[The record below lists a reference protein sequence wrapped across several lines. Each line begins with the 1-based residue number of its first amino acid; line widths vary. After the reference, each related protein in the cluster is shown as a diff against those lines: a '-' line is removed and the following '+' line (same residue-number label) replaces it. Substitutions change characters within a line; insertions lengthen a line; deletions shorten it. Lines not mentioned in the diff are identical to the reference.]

1 MTTATQPAP
10 DGMRWMALLS
20 LLLAVFLGSL
30 DQSIANTALPAIA
43 AALQRTPAESVWV
56 IHAYQLAVVAVLLP
70 LASLGDRWGAR
81 KVFLLGV
88 ALFNVAALA
97 SACATQL
104 EWLAFFRAVQ
114 GVGAAGVMS
123 VNLALIQRIFPPEK
137 LGRGAGM
144 NALIVGLGYSLGP
157 TVASLLLAV
166 LPWPWLFGLQ
176 APLGLMGWWLASRH
190 LPRTAVARTD
200 APYDRGLAALSAVCF
215 ASMVFTLSAI
225 AQQKGLVVVVGAV
238 LLMLASG
245 GWLLHRQRG
254 HAAPVL
260 PVDLMRRPLFRLSV
274 FTSFSSFTTQGLAF
288 VALPFFFQQQLGRPP
303 VETGM
308 LMSVWALVVALM
320 APVAGTLSDRYPPAI
335 LGGVGLGLLSLGMAG
350 LGAMGP
356 EASFA
361 TMALSM
367 AFCGVGFGL
376 FQSPNLRAIMASA
389 PAHRTGGASGMVAL
403 ARLTGQASGAALV
416 ALCFNL
422 FGPLGAGRAVM
433 LGAVTAG
440 LGALL
445 SLARLRVRH
454 M

>member
-1 MTTATQPAP
+1 
-10 DGMRWMALLS
+10 
-20 LLLAVFLGSL
+20 
-30 DQSIANTALPAIA
+30 
-43 AALQRTPAESVWV
+43 
-56 IHAYQLAVVAVLLP
+56 
-70 LASLGDRWGAR
+70 
-81 KVFLLGV
+81 
-88 ALFNVAALA
+88 
-97 SACATQL
+97 
-104 EWLAFFRAVQ
+104 
-114 GVGAAGVMS
+114 
-123 VNLALIQRIFPPEK
+123 
-137 LGRGAGM
+137 
-144 NALIVGLGYSLGP
+144 
-157 TVASLLLAV
+157 
-166 LPWPWLFGLQ
+166 
-176 APLGLMGWWLASRH
+176 
-190 LPRTAVARTD
+190 
-200 APYDRGLAALSAVCF
+200 
-215 ASMVFTLSAI
+215 
-225 AQQKGLVVVVGAV
+225 
-238 LLMLASG
+238 
-245 GWLLHRQRG
+245 
-254 HAAPVL
+254 
-260 PVDLMRRPLFRLSV
+260 
-274 FTSFSSFTTQGLAF
+274 
-288 VALPFFFQQQLGRPP
+288 
-303 VETGM
+303 M

-335 LGGVGLGLLSLGMAG
+335 LGGVGLGLLSLGMAC

-389 PAHRTGGASGMVAL
+389 PPHRTSGASGMVAL

>member
-1 MTTATQPAP
+1 MTTAAQPAP

-88 ALFNVAALA
+88 VLFNVAALA

-176 APLGLMGWWLASRH
+176 APLGLVGWWLASRH
-190 LPRTAVARTD
+190 LPRTEVARTD
-200 APYDRGLAALSAVCF
+200 APYDRGLAVLSAVCF
-215 ASMVFTLSAI
+215 ASLVFTLSAI
-225 AQQKGLVVVVGAV
+225 AQQKGAVVVVGAV

-260 PVDLMRRPLFRLSV
+260 PVDLMCRPLFRLSV

-389 PAHRTGGASGMVAL
+389 PPHRTSGASGMVAL

-433 LGAVTAG
+433 LGAVAAG

>member
-1 MTTATQPAP
+1 
-10 DGMRWMALLS
+10 MALLS
-20 LLLAVFLGSL
+20 LLIAVFLGSL

-70 LASLGDRWGAR
+70 LAALGDRWGAR

-123 VNLALIQRIFPPEK
+123 VNLALIQRIFPPDK
-137 LGRGAGM
+137 LGRGAGL
-144 NALIVGLGYSLGP
+144 NALIVGMGYSLGP

-166 LPWPWLFGLQ
+166 LSWPWLLGLQ
-176 APLGLMGWWLASRH
+176 APLGLVGWLMARRY
-190 LPRTAVARTD
+190 LPRTEPAGADV
-200 APYDRGLAALSAVCF
+200 PYDRVLALLSALCF
-215 ASMVFTLSAI
+215 ASLVFTLSAV
-225 AQQKGLVVVVGAV
+225 AQQKSAGVVAASVA
-238 LLMLASG
+238 LMLGSG
-245 GWLLHRQRG
+245 AWLLRRQRG

-260 PVDLMRRPLFRLSV
+260 PVDLMRRPLFSLSV

-288 VALPFFFQQQLGRPP
+288 VALPFFFQQELGRPV
-303 VETGM
+303 VETGV

-335 LGGVGLGLLSLGMAG
+335 LGGVGLGLLSLGMAA

-356 EASFA
+356 QASFA
-361 TMALSM
+361 VMALSM
-367 AFCGVGFGL
+367 ALCGMGFGL
-376 FQSPNLRAIMASA
+376 FQSPNLRAIMSSA
-389 PAHRTGGASGMVAL
+389 PAHRTSGASGMVAL

-422 FGPLGAGRAVM
+422 FGAQGAGRAVV

-440 LGALL
+440 LGAVL
-445 SLARLRVRH
+445 SLARLRAR
-454 M
+454 

>member
-1 MTTATQPAP
+1 
-10 DGMRWMALLS
+10 MALLS
-20 LLLAVFLGSL
+20 LLIAVFLGSL

-70 LASLGDRWGAR
+70 LAALGDRWGAR

-97 SACATQL
+97 SACATHL

-123 VNLALIQRIFPPEK
+123 VNLALIQRIFPPDK
-137 LGRGAGM
+137 LGRGAGL
-144 NALIVGLGYSLGP
+144 NALIVGMGYSLGP

-166 LPWPWLFGLQ
+166 LPWPWLLGLQ
-176 APLGLMGWWLASRH
+176 APLGLVGWLLGRRY
-190 LPRTAVARTD
+190 LPRTEPTGADV
-200 APYDRGLAALSAVCF
+200 PYDRVLALLSAVCF
-215 ASMVFTLSAI
+215 ASLVFTLSAV
-225 AQQKGLVVVVGAV
+225 AQQKSAGVVATSM
-238 LLMLASG
+238 LLMLCSG
-245 GWLLHRQRG
+245 VWLLRRQRG

-260 PVDLMRRPLFRLSV
+260 PVDLMRRPLFSLSV
-274 FTSFSSFTTQGLAF
+274 FTSFCSFTTQGLAF
-288 VALPFFFQQQLGRPP
+288 VALPFFFQQALGRPV
-303 VETGM
+303 VETGV

-320 APVAGTLSDRYPPAI
+320 APVAGTLSDRYPAAI
-335 LGGVGLGLLSLGMAG
+335 LGGVGLGILSAGMAG
-350 LGAMGP
+350 LGAVGLQTP
-356 EASFA
+356 FA
-361 TMALSM
+361 LMVLSM
-367 AFCGVGFGL
+367 ALCGVGFGL

-389 PAHRTGGASGMVAL
+389 PAHRTSGASGMVAL

-422 FGPLGAGRAVM
+422 FEAQGAGRAVM

-440 LGALL
+440 LGAVL
-445 SLARLRVRH
+445 SLARLRAR
-454 M
+454 